1 VAGGGRTGGEEE
13 LNVGDEV
20 VGVVG
25 WEGED
30 SVGEP
35 FSAGGVDPL
44 VIEHDGG
51 LV

>member
-1 VAGGGRTGGEEE
+1 VAGEGRTGGEEE
-13 LNVGDEV
+13 LDVKDEV

-30 SVGEP
+30 SVGKS
-35 FSAGGVDPL
+35 FSAGGVDQL
-44 VIEHDGG
+44 VEEHDGG